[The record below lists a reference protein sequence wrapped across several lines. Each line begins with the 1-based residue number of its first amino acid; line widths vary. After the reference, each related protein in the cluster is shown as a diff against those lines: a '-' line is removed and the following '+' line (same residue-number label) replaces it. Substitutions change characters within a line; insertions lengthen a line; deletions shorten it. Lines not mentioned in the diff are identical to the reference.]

1 MLRYDD
7 YHKIASAVLDKI
19 IRPEELDDATAKMLD
34 KKYLQ
39 DDSVIDS
46 LVEAEMANYD
56 TSGNSD
62 EDLDEI
68 KNEASDEVFF
78 TIDDVVNEYFRVVD
92 SYNDSLRN
100 DTYVQIV
107 DAIRD
112 IDNVADV
119 DTDFEP
125 RDSSVGLYHDIR
137 TITVTLTNG
146 AVITMNVDFDD

>member
-1 MLRYDD
+1 MIRYDD
-7 YHKIASAVLDKI
+7 YRKIASAVLDKI
-19 IRPEELDDATAKMLD
+19 IRPEELDDATAKMLE

-68 KNEASDEVFF
+68 KSEASDEVFY

-100 DTYVQIV
+100 DTYAQIV

-112 IDNVADV
+112 IGTVADV

-137 TITVTLTNG
+137 TVTVTLTNG
-146 AVITMNVDFDD
+146 AVITMNVEFDD

>member
-7 YHKIASAVLDKI
+7 YRKIASAVLDKI

-68 KNEASDEVFF
+68 KSEASDEVFF
-78 TIDDVVNEYFRVVD
+78 TIDDVVSEYFRVVD

-100 DTYVQIV
+100 DTYVQII

-137 TITVTLTNG
+137 TVTVTLTNG
-146 AVITMNVDFDD
+146 AVITMNVEFDD

>member
-1 MLRYDD
+1 MLRYED

-100 DTYVQIV
+100 DTYAQII

>member
-1 MLRYDD
+1 MLQYDD
-7 YHKIASAVLDKI
+7 YRKIASAVLDKI

-68 KNEASDEVFF
+68 KSEASDEVFF
-78 TIDDVVNEYFRVVD
+78 TIDDVVSEYFRVVD

-100 DTYVQIV
+100 DTYAQIV

-112 IDNVADV
+112 VDTVVDV

-146 AVITMNVDFDD
+146 TVITMNVEFDD